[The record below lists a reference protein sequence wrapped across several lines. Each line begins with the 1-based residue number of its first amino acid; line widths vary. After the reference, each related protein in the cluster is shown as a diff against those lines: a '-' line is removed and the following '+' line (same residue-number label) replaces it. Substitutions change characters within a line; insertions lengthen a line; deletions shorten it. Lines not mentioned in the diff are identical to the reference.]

1 MHRKLDNAIIGITFA
16 RLIKRNKQII
26 MKKVFAMFAIAGML
40 FSASCGNKEVTEETT
55 EEIEVVIE
63 ETEEATEEVIEETT
77 EEVET
82 AVEEVVEG

>member
-1 MHRKLDNAIIGITFA
+1 
-16 RLIKRNKQII
+16 

-63 ETEEATEEVIEETT
+63 ETEESTEEVIEDTT
-77 EEVET
+77 VVVDAE
-82 AVEEVVEG
+82 VEEVVEG